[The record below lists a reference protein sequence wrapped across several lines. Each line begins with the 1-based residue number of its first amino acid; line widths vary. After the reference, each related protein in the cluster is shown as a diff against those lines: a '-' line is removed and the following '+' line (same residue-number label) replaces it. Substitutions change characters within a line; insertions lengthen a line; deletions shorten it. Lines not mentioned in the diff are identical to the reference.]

1 MSPLPAPWREKIR
14 GIDPDFLAEPT
25 LPGLEKIATHPIVF
39 FGTDADPRWAEK
51 IGDLRRKVP
60 HASVVMLIDA
70 PSPELVARAIAEGV
84 DFFAFGGDSGLAMV
98 VERAG
103 EKSVNLLRKEGLLR
117 SSSREVREFERM
129 QESLERMVEERTF
142 HIQASL
148 EEEEKSLQ
156 NVRTLIRWIRDLS
169 QSTSLE
175 EVLLLLKSEMKPL
188 HAVADSSLIVDMG
201 EGQRVLYS
209 LARGQL
215 MTQALGTGIPEIP
228 VPGEGEDRRAR
239 GNLDVAWSQ
248 AFANL
253 LGRPA
258 GRVIAVPLET
268 PLIRRLGFPKAKAHL
283 LIENSFS
290 AREQRAFFDEQGERV
305 RSLAITVDRILLEDE
320 LTRYSYRWERTFDGL
335 AEPLAIIDAGDAVV
349 RSNRSFSDR
358 SRRGPCYEL
367 FQGRKDRCPG
377 CPIPEVL
384 ATKTAQKGEVRK
396 GDRVF
401 EVHSYPIFL
410 GRKDVPSNFVS
421 LYVDVTNKRDLT
433 QKYIQTEK
441 MSALGLLAGH
451 IAHELNN
458 PLTGLR
464 SMAQLLAAE
473 SPADSQL
480 RADFREVEKAAARS
494 EKTIRHLIEFV
505 DMEGKEV
512 DWISLDEIVE
522 RTLPLLKM
530 TTRNHNVQLSL
541 EAAGR
546 KIRVHAHLLQQV
558 VFNLITNACQ
568 AMEKNGT
575 LTIATAAGAGG
586 TLTLSIA
593 DTGTGIPP
601 EIQSRIF
608 EPFFTTK
615 PEGLGTGLGL
625 SLSREIVERFGGR
638 IELFS
643 EQGRGSRF
651 EIIFTE
657 GQ

>member
-1 MSPLPAPWREKIR
+1 MIR
-14 GIDPDFLAEPT
+14 GLDPDFLAEPT

-39 FGTDADPRWAEK
+39 FGTDADPRWADK
-51 IGDLRRKVP
+51 ITDLRRKVP
-60 HASVVMLIDA
+60 HASVVLLLATPA
-70 PSPELVARAIAEGV
+70 PEVFARAVAVGV
-84 DFFAFGGDSGLAMV
+84 DYLALPPGGAPEFSLL
-98 VERAG
+98 VERAV
-103 EKSVNLLRKEGLLR
+103 ESSVNLLRKEGLLR
-117 SSSREVREFERM
+117 TSSREVREFERM
-129 QESLERMVEERTF
+129 QESLEKMVEERTF

-175 EVLLLLKSEMKPL
+175 EVLLLLKGELKPL
-188 HAVADSSLIVDMG
+188 HAVADSSLVVDLG
-201 EGQRVLYS
+201 EGQRILYS

-215 MTQALGTGIPEIP
+215 MTQPLGAGIPEIP
-228 VPGEGEDRRAR
+228 VPAEGEDRRAR

-258 GRVIAVPLET
+258 GRIIAVSLDV
-268 PLIRRLGFPKAKAHL
+268 PLIRRLGFPQAKAHL

-335 AEPLAIIDAGDAVV
+335 AEPLAIIDARDAVV

-358 SRRGPCYEL
+358 SRHGPCYEL

-377 CPIPEVL
+377 CPIPAVL
-384 ATKTAQKGEVRK
+384 ASRSAQKGEVRK
-396 GDRVF
+396 GDRVY

-473 SPADSQL
+473 APAGSQL
-480 RADFREVEKAAARS
+480 QADFKEVEKAAARS

-505 DMEGKEV
+505 DMEGKDV

-541 EAAGR
+541 NAAGG

-575 LTIATAAGAGG
+575 LTITTSAGPAGR
-586 TLTLSIA
+586 LTLSIA

-601 EIQSRIF
+601 EIQTRIF

-615 PEGLGTGLGL
+615 PAGLGTGLGL
-625 SLSREIVERFGGR
+625 SLSREIVERFGGV
-638 IELFS
+638 IALFS
-643 EQGRGSRF
+643 EPGKGSRF
-651 EIIFTE
+651 DIIFTE
-657 GQ
+657 GR